1 MSRALAI
8 EPTSQPKQQRAMG
21 GETDNIQEQI
31 RLRAYELYEA
41 RACVDGH
48 HEDDWY
54 QAENELLHQ
63 HKVDRAA

>member
-8 EPTSQPKQQRAMG
+8 EPTSQTKQQRNMDG
-21 GETDNIQEQI
+21 GAENIQEQI
-31 RLRAYELYEA
+31 RVRAYELYQA
-41 RACVDGH
+41 RGCVDGH

-63 HKVDRAA
+63 NKVDRAA